1 MDIIFLIIFFLLA
14 LAIVI
19 IVGRYIIKVV
29 RPVDKEMKGFKSI
42 DYNKERKGFTSIDY
56 NKEDYRIW

>member
-1 MDIIFLIIFFLLA
+1 MNLFLIIFFLLA

-19 IVGRYIIKVV
+19 VVGRYIIKVV

-42 DYNKERKGFTSIDY
+42 DYSK
-56 NKEDYRIW
+56 DYRE